1 MVLIKNV
8 DDGRISLYK
17 NLDSTPREH
26 TEQGLF
32 VAEGAKIVR
41 KLLDSSIEA
50 VSVLMADKFAGEFVE
65 IAEKSGLS
73 GDNIFVAGKELL
85 DKIAGFKIH
94 SGILA
99 MGRQPDMK
107 IPEGL
112 SGRVVFLSGIVNSEN
127 VGAIVRNCAAFGV
140 ENIIFDKETSSPY
153 LRRAIRVSMGSVFYE
168 KVYFAEKPFDTISN
182 LKSKGCQIFA
192 VEKDK
197 KMLDYSS
204 VEFQENLALVF
215 GSEGRGINKEILNA
229 CDMTIG
235 IPMSGKI
242 ESINVAA
249 ASAVILSRIYSSRMG

>member
-41 KLLDSSIEA
+41 KLLESPIEA

-73 GDNIFVAGKELL
+73 GDKIFVADKKLL
-85 DKIAGFKIH
+85 DKIVGFKIH

-107 IPEGL
+107 IPEDL
-112 SGRVVFLSGIVNSEN
+112 SGRIVFMCGIVNSEN

-153 LRRAIRVSMGSVFYE
+153 LRRAIRVSMGSVFHE
-168 KVYFAEKPFDTISN
+168 KICFAENTLDTISE
-182 LKSKGCQIFA
+182 LKSKGCKIFA
-192 VEKDK
+192 VEIDE
-197 KMLDYSS
+197 KMLDYSKAD
-204 VEFQENLALVF
+204 FPENTALIF
-215 GSEGRGINKEILNA
+215 GSEGRGINREILEN

-249 ASAVILSRIYSSRMG
+249 ASAVILSRIYSS